1 MINRN
6 KVIKDVIGQALKD
19 MGFAYKGKEFGVIW
33 TFSRTVGSVEQ
44 CISIQQESRVQKEYM
59 LMIYTSARGHDIVEI
74 GKVLPEY
81 KNKRNWEAETDE
93 EFVKVIEFF
102 ASFLKE
108 KAPAILEEML
118 TDKGPAWEDPFETPE
133 RKQYFKEHRKELVEK
148 YDAIYHIL
156 SIESADDKLKRI
168 DEVLWDKREA
178 EITPDNEE
186 EMYDL
191 FMGLAAILSEIML
204 VYDGAEIDYDK
215 PHVEL
220 TVPDCAAVYPL
231 YDIASSWKNYRVYN
245 DKSMLYIWG
254 GCRMVPIICELK
266 KQVKKKRKKF

>member
-1 MINRN
+1 MLNRD
-6 KVIKDVIGQALKD
+6 KVIKDVIGQAIKD
-19 MGFAYKGKEFGVIW
+19 MGFTYKRKEFGVIW

-81 KNKRNWEAETDE
+81 KNKRNWQAETDE

-118 TDKGPAWEDPFETPE
+118 TDKGPVQEDPFETPE

-156 SIESADDKLKRI
+156 SIESAEDKLKRI

-204 VYDGAEIDYDK
+204 VYDGAKINYDK
-215 PHVEL
+215 QHVEL
-220 TVPDCAAVYPL
+220 TVPGCAAIHPL
-231 YDIASSWKNYRVYN
+231 YNVASGWKSYHVHNN
-245 DKSMLYIWG
+245 KSTLYIWAIG
-254 GCRMVPIICELK
+254 RMIPMMCEMK
-266 KQVKKKRKKF
+266 KQLMKLR